1 MDKKTESK
9 NLEHIFF
16 FFLIVSILPLFYFVL
31 LVDKNLIDN
40 DFYLFRVAQDY
51 IGLSFENL
59 QTIYLTLFV
68 TFIGVY
74 FTVLGI
80 FLSDKKV
87 AFVDFYKFIVD
98 EELILG
104 LISLLLQFFEIV
116 IIFSLFQY
124 VILTEIFIYTFII
137 YLLFFSVYLV
147 SLMTVIQDYNKCL
160 EKFLNFSTK
169 KDAKDKLKEFYE
181 SFVCKCFEDKK
192 IDFLNDFFDKQEID
206 KTEKSEVLKLYLE
219 IIVNMQNSEN
229 LEREFIEKSRF
240 IIRRIADYLQEK
252 NIDENNS
259 TIKKLIDN
267 YFALYKKFIYL
278 HKCKY
283 SYLLEIRDVL
293 FFEMLDNPSD
303 ENLIN
308 YYRQLIKNSC
318 DIIYLSLY
326 HQNENVINQEIKD
339 FIYFIQFFELHKE
352 LDGVTNFH
360 SHVFLNI
367 FTHLVNCIKIRG
379 KNLNV
384 LRKFITQ
391 LNDIKKIEIDDYDLE
406 LFEEENVHISV
417 YNPIDTRNY
426 YIGLLLCYYYSVCG
440 KEKLESLI
448 NKLVYYK
455 DEKLIYWQYA
465 NILTALENDKDI
477 DNIKFCNLFSIKYHR
492 IDYLG
497 YVKKL
502 LKEKIDV
509 IKNEQINDLETKD
522 VAKKLNDEIERQI
535 KEIEKQFNCF
545 NNKTKFIGQKASI
558 ETNLCISKKSLTEKS
573 LDMILCGSNYYSLSE
588 AFLYSKIMRFAKMHI
603 TPIKKLDDIDILD
616 KDDKLELYLPF
627 EYYQYIYSS
636 RIKNVEYTSIYEI
649 KVNDCLIKFHFINCN
664 YGLILRKKDFESHIQ
679 LKNIEKLNAGE
690 WIKQGEDFIKN
701 INIRINFLID
711 TSNEIT
717 CYRLEY

>member
-9 NLEHIFF
+9 NLKHIFF

-40 DFYLFRVAQDY
+40 DFYLFRFAQDY

-87 AFVDFYKFIVD
+87 SFVNFYNFIVD
-98 EELILG
+98 KEFILG
-104 LISLLLQFFEIV
+104 LISLLLQFFEI
-116 IIFSLFQY
+116 IIVFSLFQY
-124 VILTEIFIYTFII
+124 IVLTEFFLYIFII
-137 YLLFFSVYLV
+137 YLLFFSVYSV

-160 EKFLNFSTK
+160 EKFQNFSTK
-169 KDAKDKLKEFYE
+169 KDAKNKLKEFYE
-181 SFVCKCFEDKK
+181 KFVCKCFEDKK

-206 KTEKSEVLKLYLE
+206 KTEKSEVLKLCLE
-219 IIVNMQNSEN
+219 LILNMQISKN
-229 LEREFIEKSRF
+229 LESEFIEKSRF
-240 IIRRIADYLQEK
+240 LIRRIADYLQER

-267 YFALYKKFIYL
+267 YFALYKKLICS

-283 SYLLEIRDVL
+283 SYLLEIRDVIFYIL
-293 FFEMLDNPSD
+293 LDNPSD

-326 HQNENVINQEIKD
+326 HQSENVINQEIKD

-352 LDGVTNFH
+352 LEGVTNFH
-360 SHVFLNI
+360 SHIFLNI
-367 FTHLVNCIKIRG
+367 FTHLVNCVKIRG

-384 LRKFITQ
+384 LKKFITQ
-391 LNDIKKIEIDDYDLE
+391 LNDIKKIEINDCDLE
-406 LFEEENVHISV
+406 LFEEEKIHISV
-417 YNPIDTRNY
+417 YTPIDTRNY

-440 KEKLESLI
+440 KEKLKSLI
-448 NKLVYYK
+448 NKLIYYK
-455 DEKLIYWQYA
+455 NEKIVYWQYA
-465 NILTALENDKDI
+465 NILNELENDKDI
-477 DNIKFCNLFSIKYHR
+477 DNIKFCNLFSIKNQK
-492 IDYLG
+492 IDYLEC
-497 YVKKL
+497 VKKL
-502 LKEKIDV
+502 LKEKITT
-509 IKNEQINDLETKD
+509 IKNEQRNDLENRD
-522 VAKKLNDEIERQI
+522 VSKELKDEIERQI

-545 NNKTKFIGQKASI
+545 NNKTKFIGQKVSI

-573 LDMILCGSNYYSLSE
+573 LDMILCGSNYYSLGE

-616 KDDKLELYLPF
+616 KDDKLEVLLPF

-636 RIKNVEYTSIYEI
+636 RIKNVEYIGISEI

-664 YGLILRKKDFESHIQ
+664 NGLILRKKDFNNHIQ
-679 LKNIEKLNAGE
+679 LENIEKLKDSE

-701 INIRINFLID
+701 ISIRINFLID
-711 TSNEIT
+711 TSNKIT

>member
-1 MDKKTESK
+1 MDKKREFK

-16 FFLIVSILPLFYFVL
+16 FFLLVSILPLFYFVL

-51 IGLSFENL
+51 IGLSLENL

-116 IIFSLFQY
+116 IIFSLFKY
-124 VILTEIFIYTFII
+124 IVLTEIFIYTFII
-137 YLLFFSVYLV
+137 YLLFFSVYSV
-147 SLMTVIQDYNKCL
+147 SSMTIIQDYNKCL

-267 YFALYKKFIYL
+267 YFALYKKLIYS

-326 HQNENVINQEIKD
+326 HQSENVINQEIKD

-360 SHVFLNI
+360 SYIFLNI
-367 FTHLVNCIKIRG
+367 FTHLMNCVKVKG

-384 LRKFITQ
+384 LKKFINQ
-391 LNDIKKIEIDDYDLE
+391 LDDIKKIAIDDDDLE
-406 LFEEENVHISV
+406 FFEEAEIHISV
-417 YNPIDTRNY
+417 YTPIDTRNY

-477 DNIKFCNLFSIKYHR
+477 DNIKFCNLFSIKNQK
-492 IDYLG
+492 IDYLECI
-497 YVKKL
+497 KKL
-502 LKEKIDV
+502 LKEKITT

-545 NNKTKFIGQKASI
+545 NNKEKIIGQKASI

-588 AFLYSKIMRFAKMHI
+588 AFLYSKIIRFAKMHI

-636 RIKNVEYTSIYEI
+636 RIKNVEYTGISEI

-664 YGLILRKKDFESHIQ
+664 YGLILRKKDFDSHIQ
-679 LKNIEKLNAGE
+679 LENIEKLKDGE
-690 WIKQGEDFIKN
+690 WILQGEDFIKN
-701 INIRINFLID
+701 ISIRINFLID